1 MSEENFP
8 QVSGESGKSA
18 SNSDNPYQG
27 LSNSGVTVDAYGNSI
42 PEGAVSSASM
52 LNYLSILFGIVP
64 SFFYW
69 LGNRN
74 NSSYAFVAVNAASTF
89 NFALLVALI
98 KGVLIFI
105 PMIGWVCL
113 VGVWVFEVVQYL
125 KAASSVKRGE
135 IASFPIKLSVL
146 N

>member
-8 QVSGESGKSA
+8 QVSGENGKSA
-18 SNSDNPYQG
+18 SNSGNPYQG

-42 PEGAVSSASM
+42 PEGAISSASM

-146 N
+146 S